1 MTTGKDLD
9 MTKTIARVVLT
20 TLAMMTCLV
29 GAFAMIGCSSS
40 GQESGAQKSSGAEQA
55 FRLRLTAAARQIIGK
70 SLDLLTIRRTEE
82 I

>member
-20 TLAMMTCLV
+20 TLATMTCLV

-40 GQESGAQKSSGAEQA
+40 GQESGAQGSPGTEQ
-55 FRLRLTAAARQIIGK
+55 ISVY
-70 SLDLLTIRRTEE
+70 SLSLIH

>member
-29 GAFAMIGCSSS
+29 G
-40 GQESGAQKSSGAEQA
+40 
-55 FRLRLTAAARQIIGK
+55 RL
-70 SLDLLTIRRTEE
+70 S
-82 I
+82 